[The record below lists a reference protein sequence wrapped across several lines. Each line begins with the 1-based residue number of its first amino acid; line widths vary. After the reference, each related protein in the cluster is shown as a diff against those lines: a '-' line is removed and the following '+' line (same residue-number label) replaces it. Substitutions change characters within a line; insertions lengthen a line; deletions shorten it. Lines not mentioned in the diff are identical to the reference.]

1 MPKRIEV
8 IIPWSKADKK
18 AKGDKLCCILKK
30 TV

>member
-8 IIPWSKADKK
+8 KIPWSNADKK
-18 AKGDKLCCILKK
+18 AKGDKLCCILKN

>member
-8 IIPWSKADKK
+8 KIPWSNADKK